1 MNRRL
6 LRDGIEIRKSDVQFD
21 TAGLYILYVSISL
34 LRARAADQ
42 MSNLLSAFDLQP
54 VVASH

>member
-6 LRDGIEIRKSDVQFD
+6 LRDGIEIRQSDGQFA
-21 TAGLYILYVSISL
+21 TAGMYILYVSISL
-34 LRARAADQ
+34 LQARAADQ

-54 VVASH
+54 AVASH